1 MPSYNRYDSYH
12 RDARRPSPHSHSR
25 RRDRSRERVGSSASS
40 SSSSESLSL
49 SQQSSSQ
56 SSRSATPN
64 NYKQRT
70 GSKRRDERGRSHTD
84 KDRGTNGKSSRSS
97 TRRHS
102 PKYAVSVE
110 KQRFIEEQPLQNTG
124 HQIKGEPI
132 QDRKSGDSGFSFY
145 DDASRT
151 APLDPPPPPP
161 PLQAALPSPP
171 PADPPPI
178 PPQQAHADTNRF
190 HTTAGVVQPPS
201 RHSPARSSSHDI
213 ISPRTPHGDISES
226 PGMMYRTSHL
236 SHSHSGLVPS
246 TSSFDAVAQL
256 PNYYTTAPLHFPS
269 SHPQSGSNPSASTPT
284 QQGSSS
290 QHRMLPTVGG
300 HQQITPPIVHHSS
313 SGSGHHQNPSPQ
325 KRSSFDGGKGGEH
338 HPGKRHVRW
347 PWGHEPK
354 PESHP
359 TTVKLEKDPLLPL
372 DDPRLRHPRHS
383 VPIALYKS
391 TWLAAHFEQSLAM
404 SAHVGR
410 DRSGSSSSTE
420 RRKESGEMSGNK
432 DYHHSRLSLKVSGN
446 SADGTGGISGVGP
459 LSSASAVD
467 ESDEQMSP
475 TDTASLL
482 PPPPS
487 AIDSLVETTVMPVV
501 DNRSLK
507 QRLYTFGSKF
517 QATES
522 SQISRSVELE
532 QHETIEREKEEE
544 PKGETFAEKLE
555 RMKKKNR
562 SSDSSL
568 SFEFPSFL
576 KASKPPFSASSV
588 SPTEQPS
595 SSLGLSSIGFS
606 RNPTSSAPATSASSA
621 VVRPALSITIPQQT
635 TSNSTSTAS
644 TPTSGRNTE
653 SPMTRLAN
661 AAPSA
666 AVQSLPR
673 VPPPSAPAL
682 SVSTPVSRSATT
694 PVTAPAGSFSS
705 SFGMPSTSSNEP
717 AGHHSPVI
725 SAPPQ
730 PPLLNPT
737 GRDRR
742 DSVSSTLRSPPMTP
756 SSSSA
761 FPLRHVSTSSGTIP
775 GQPTSASTSPAM
787 LPSRQM
793 SSHNVTSSSSAN
805 STPKSHIGVPR
816 TSSGIAA
823 MKPGPEKIASRHD
836 SFSSIRSPSNQFQ
849 PPPVLSS
856 RSMSTPDATAKK
868 PTTSATNKEPSPLS
882 ASAQPQT
889 SSSNWFNQ
897 IYQQGKG
904 PQHSDI
910 SKLPRIQKKPQ
921 ALNSAAPTSSQPS
934 EQSKHDEKHRKE
946 GKDKEHKPRKKEY
959 GTYETK
965 EERAAR
971 KAREKEKKA
980 KKEHKKEKSHKKDR
994 KKDREDRDKTKE
1006 RKAGKEKRDK
1016 EKEKEKEAK
1025 KKQKKKKKF
1034 SSDEGEESE
1043 TDEDTSYRKSISK
1056 QLAEAMEDGGLVGGL
1071 SMYDRV
1077 KRRSSAANRDDGAK
1091 KAALSAIREKT
1102 NEKKGTQKKGR
1113 VVTMETS
1120 SDEEEEQEE
1129 ETNDAQEGES
1139 EEDSDEEQIL
1149 TTSKKKVSKR
1159 VKEPVTSE
1167 EESDDERTKKRKEKK
1182 KKKESKLSNMKD
1194 VFGEGTSE
1202 DEAKEKKKRKKKEMK
1217 KEATSEDSDEPT
1229 AKKARKNQELDLEAI
1244 FGKDRPSKKQKK
1256 EDKKEKE
1263 SKKRT
1268 ASESEKAEFAAKRV
1282 KKEDSLDERSDSS
1295 DDGKKKD
1302 GESRER
1308 KSSDA
1313 TRSSTSSAAEA
1324 IERALFTRKDSNEA
1338 STSADQ
1344 NQPPA
1349 PICNQ
1354 NATSAVCSVEIKE
1367 ESRPKLMTK
1376 AAMKVFE
1383 PPANQ
1388 QSSSHLHPEGGH
1400 AAAAAGAGTSDSSSD
1415 SIDSDDDDG
1424 SSFGGSQRTPS
1435 LSLSTAS
1442 GQALRR
1448 KLAEKS
1454 LDESITTA
1462 QPPAHQPLSQQI
1474 TLSSSSVCSESD
1486 NDSQLRSPRRPV
1498 ELVDATAGYEPIRK
1512 EEEQAAEQP
1521 ECKKE
1526 LPEEEVQEQT
1536 EQQTEQIPTKVQT
1549 PRRTA
1554 AEEDEDAK
1562 AANEIAEQDVF
1573 IFDDVEEEQEP
1584 RYPSHDFMHK
1594 QGAVVKE
1601 EAQEAEQQL
1610 AQEQHKV
1617 ASPMNTSLPGA
1628 VCHAPSTA
1636 SSSSAS
1642 DRLLSPTARSS
1653 SEHQTPLSAEIGS
1666 PKFPQSVQKA
1676 STPSLQPADQQ
1687 LHLPIQQQQPARQ
1700 LPVSTPTPTSTIRSP
1715 TFASVPAQ
1723 DARLQQTPQ
1732 PQSQPQQQVRL
1743 PTVPS
1748 PMPPTASLTPST
1760 VSQLLPQTSASAS
1773 SVIHQSQYTSTLSSR
1788 QAPSTQ
1794 QQVPISA
1801 YSSQPA
1807 ITTASGQ
1814 SGQSA
1819 MPSTIQ
1825 QQIHNLQQQQQH
1837 QQSMLPQAASAPSV
1851 ALPTAS
1857 SMGSLTHGIP
1867 PTTTTTAPQHYNLQQ
1882 QIGGLQPKQ
1891 SSTPQA
1897 QVQAASPVPRPPAVS
1912 AAAQQAQAQAAQ
1924 VAQVQ
1929 AQHQR
1934 DVAMLLHM
1942 QQLYGGQLNIQQLMQ
1957 QTCLTPTTLLQYVQ
1971 QIEAQQRQ
1979 TQASPQ
1985 PQNQA
1990 QAMQQQQQQ
1999 VQAAYQR
2006 QQQEQERAR
2015 LMQQAAVGQQTQK
2028 ETQANAAMHYIN
2040 MQQRQQQEQHRVRLI

>member
-1 MPSYNRYDSYH
+1 MIKDDFLKIITYYKIVIRHHGVKVFNRIRIKINIS
-12 RDARRPSPHSHSR
+12 
-25 RRDRSRERVGSSASS
+25 
-40 SSSSESLSL
+40 
-49 SQQSSSQ
+49 
-56 SSRSATPN
+56 
-64 NYKQRT
+64 
-70 GSKRRDERGRSHTD
+70 
-84 KDRGTNGKSSRSS
+84 GKSSRSS

-256 PNYYTTAPLHFPS
+256 PNYYTTAPLHFPT

-391 TWLAAHFEQSLAM
+391 TWLAAHFEQSLTM

-420 RRKESGEMSGNK
+420 RRKESGEMGGNK

-459 LSSASAVD
+459 LSSTSAVD

-522 SQISRSVELE
+522 SQSSRSVELE

-595 SSLGLSSIGFS
+595 SSLGLSSVGFS
-606 RNPTSSAPATSASSA
+606 RNPTTSAPATSASSA

-694 PVTAPAGSFSS
+694 PATAPVGSFSS
-705 SFGMPSTSSNEP
+705 SFGMPPTSSNEP

-742 DSVSSTLRSPPMTP
+742 DSASSTLRSPPMTP

-761 FPLRHVSTSSGTIP
+761 FPPRHVSTSSGTIP

-836 SFSSIRSPSNQFQ
+836 SFSSIRSPSSQFQ

-856 RSMSTPDATAKK
+856 RSMSTPDAAVKK
-868 PTTSATNKEPSPLS
+868 PTTSVTNKEPSPLS
-882 ASAQPQT
+882 ASIQPQT

-946 GKDKEHKPRKKEY
+946 GKDKEHKPRKKED

-980 KKEHKKEKSHKKDR
+980 KKEHKKDKSHKKDR

-1034 SSDEGEESE
+1034 SSDEEEESE
-1043 TDEDTSYRKSISK
+1043 TDEDTSYRKSMSK

-1149 TTSKKKVSKR
+1149 TTSKKKISKR

-1256 EDKKEKE
+1256 EDRKEKE

-1282 KKEDSLDERSDSS
+1282 KKEESLDERSDSS

-1344 NQPPA
+1344 SHPPV

-1388 QSSSHLHPEGGH
+1388 
-1400 AAAAAGAGTSDSSSD
+1400 
-1415 SIDSDDDDG
+1415 
-1424 SSFGGSQRTPS
+1424 
-1435 LSLSTAS
+1435 
-1442 GQALRR
+1442 
-1448 KLAEKS
+1448 
-1454 LDESITTA
+1454 
-1462 QPPAHQPLSQQI
+1462 
-1474 TLSSSSVCSESD
+1474 
-1486 NDSQLRSPRRPV
+1486 
-1498 ELVDATAGYEPIRK
+1498 
-1512 EEEQAAEQP
+1512 
-1521 ECKKE
+1521 
-1526 LPEEEVQEQT
+1526 
-1536 EQQTEQIPTKVQT
+1536 
-1549 PRRTA
+1549 
-1554 AEEDEDAK
+1554 
-1562 AANEIAEQDVF
+1562 DVF

-1601 EAQEAEQQL
+1601 EAQETEQQM

-1617 ASPMNTSLPGA
+1617 ASPMDTSLPGA

-1666 PKFPQSVQKA
+1666 PKLPQSVQKVP
-1676 STPSLQPADQQ
+1676 TPSLQPADQQ
-1687 LHLPIQQQQPARQ
+1687 LHLPIQQQQQQQPARQ

-1715 TFASVPAQ
+1715 IFASVPAQ

-1732 PQSQPQQQVRL
+1732 PQCQPQQQVRL

-1748 PMPPTASLTPST
+1748 PMPPTASITPST

-1773 SVIHQSQYTSTLSSR
+1773 SVIHQSQYTSTLPSR

-1794 QQVPISA
+1794 QQVPISV

-1814 SGQSA
+1814 SGQTA

-1825 QQIHNLQQQQQH
+1825 QQIHNLQQQQH
-1837 QQSMLPQAASAPSV
+1837 QQSMLPQAVSAPSV
-1851 ALPTAS
+1851 TLPTAS
-1857 SMGSLTHGIP
+1857 SIGSLTHGVP
-1867 PTTTTTAPQHYNLQQ
+1867 PTTTTTVPQHYNLQQ
-1882 QIGGLQPKQ
+1882 QIGGGLQPKQ

-1897 QVQAASPVPRPPAVS
+1897 QVQAAASPVPRPPAVS
-1912 AAAQQAQAQAAQ
+1912 AAAQQQAQAQAQAAQ
-1924 VAQVQ
+1924 VAQAQAQ

-1957 QTCLTPTTLLQYVQ
+1957 QSCLNPTALLQYVQ

-2006 QQQEQERAR
+2006 QQEQERAR
-2015 LMQQAAVGQQTQK
+2015 LMQQTAVGQQTQK

-2040 MQQRQQQEQHRVRLI
+2040 MQPRQQQEQHRMSPSIAALNSAQLQAQIRQAQQQQQQSVKSVQQQSAQQRVAANQQAQFQQLPAQSLPQQQHPNAESGNIQAVRF